1 MRTLRERKPNKML
14 NSLILSGIL
23 LFGGQNI
30 DFSAIWKKVEG
41 EWFYAGPIKEK
52 KQILGWIEK
61 IPKTPGSKI
70 LNIEI
75 RKMPFITLLPTGEVV
90 NLKPLQ

>member
-1 MRTLRERKPNKML
+1 MTTTMISNIML
-14 NSLILSGIL
+14 SSLL
-23 LFGGQNI
+23 LFGSHDV
-30 DFSAIWKKVEG
+30 DFSVIWKKVEG
-41 EWFYAGPIKEK
+41 EWSYVGQVKEK

>member
-1 MRTLRERKPNKML
+1 MTTTMISNIML
-14 NSLILSGIL
+14 SSLL
-23 LFGGQNI
+23 LFGSHDV

-41 EWFYAGPIKEK
+41 EWSYVGQVKEK

-90 NLKPLQ
+90 NLEPLQ

>member
-1 MRTLRERKPNKML
+1 MISN
-14 NSLILSGIL
+14 LILSGIL

-30 DFSAIWKKVEG
+30 DFPSIWKKVEG
-41 EWFYAGPIKEK
+41 EWSYVGQVKEK

-75 RKMPFITLLPTGEVV
+75 KKMPFITLLPAGEVV
-90 NLKPLQ
+90 NLEPLQ

>member
-1 MRTLRERKPNKML
+1 MISNIML
-14 NSLILSGIL
+14 SSLL
-23 LFGGQNI
+23 LFGSHDV
-30 DFSAIWKKVEG
+30 DFSVIWKKVEG
-41 EWFYAGPIKEK
+41 EWSYVGQVKEK

>member
-1 MRTLRERKPNKML
+1 MTTTMISNIML
-14 NSLILSGIL
+14 SSLL
-23 LFGGQNI
+23 LFGSHDV

-41 EWFYAGPIKEK
+41 EWSYVGQVKEK

>member
-1 MRTLRERKPNKML
+1 MISNIML
-14 NSLILSGIL
+14 SSLL
-23 LFGGQNI
+23 LFGSHDV

-41 EWFYAGPIKEK
+41 EWSYVGQVKEK

-75 RKMPFITLLPTGEVV
+75 RKMPFITLLPSGEVV
-90 NLKPLQ
+90 NLEPLQ

>member
-1 MRTLRERKPNKML
+1 MISNIML
-14 NSLILSGIL
+14 SSLL
-23 LFGGQNI
+23 LFGSHDV

-41 EWFYAGPIKEK
+41 EWSYIGQVKEK

>member
-1 MRTLRERKPNKML
+1 ML

-30 DFSAIWKKVEG
+30 DFSNIWKKVEG
-41 EWFYAGPIKEK
+41 EWSYVGQVKEK

-61 IPKTPGSKI
+61 IPKTTGSEI

-75 RKMPFITLLPTGEVV
+75 KKMPFITLVPTGEVV
-90 NLKPLQ
+90 NLEPLQ